1 MDYWSSPARWPGPAG
16 LGACP
21 IMKKSLLLLVL
32 AAGCARFAAGAESGP
47 LFAPEP
53 PDPGAA
59 ALVETYLPLLAAGEY
74 SQALTLNDLRGMR
87 QYFLERRLAEL
98 KRKNPELTA
107 QDLEEM
113 SAQIQLNDLNPARL
127 QEILLGVM
135 QEANFAGMQWRI
147 RGYAAAPE
155 PIEGHLVSIETRTA
169 EGRER
174 PLLLGIKKL
183 GDQWLVAPEVV
194 EAMAARM
201 ATVRAL
207 PKAAVPPELLAL
219 ITTFWTHWQSGE
231 LNEAYALAGP
241 AYRQRVS
248 LLAFL
253 QQAQDFIA
261 AAGVPAGWDVVQG
274 VESAPGVLWLGV
286 TIQGSK
292 ASKPTLMSFRRAGET
307 WMLED
312 IQLQPPRNGPPPGVA
327 PGAAAP
333 FRQNLRPDLKP
344 VIGPAAPPPVSD
356 PEPPPASTRPA
367 PAQPDAPAGPDAL

>member
-1 MDYWSSPARWPGPAG
+1 
-16 LGACP
+16 
-21 IMKKSLLLLVL
+21 MKKNLLLLVL
-32 AAGCARFAAGAESGP
+32 AAGCALSASGAESGP
-47 LFAPEP
+47 LFAPDP

-74 SQALTLNDLRGMR
+74 AQALALNDLRGMR
-87 QYFLERRLAEL
+87 QYFLERRLSEL
-98 KRKNPELTA
+98 KLKNPELTA

-135 QEANFAGMQWRI
+135 QEASYAGMQWRI
-147 RGYAAAPE
+147 RGYAPAPE
-155 PIEGHLVSIETRTA
+155 PIAGHLVSIETRTA

-231 LNEAYALAGP
+231 LNEAYALASA
-241 AYRQRVS
+241 AYRTRVP

-253 QQAQDFIA
+253 QQAQAFIS
-261 AAGVPAGWDVVQG
+261 AAGVPAGWDIVQG

-307 WMLED
+307 WTLD
-312 IQLQPPRNGPPPGVA
+312 DLQLQPPRNGPPPGVA
-327 PGAAAP
+327 PGPGAP
-333 FRQNLRPDLKP
+333 FRQDLRPDLKP
-344 VIGPAAPPPVSD
+344 VVAPVTPVAPPSAAG
-356 PEPPPASTRPA
+356 EEPASA
-367 PAQPDAPAGPDAL
+367 PARPTPAKPDAPAGPDKP